1 MTDRPTEPRWPA
13 RALEWLASPMGTAV
27 FALGIG
33 QIIAWGTT
41 LYALGVLGTPIMK
54 DTGWSRTLVFGG
66 LTAGL
71 LVSGLISTSVGRII
85 DRRGGRIVMTVGSV
99 VTAVGL
105 GVLALVQD
113 PWSYLAVWVVLG
125 IAMRLTLYDAAF
137 AAAVQVA
144 PVRGRRIIS
153 YITLFGGFASTV
165 FWPIGHVLEAE
176 VGWRGTLVVFAAINL
191 VVSVPLNFFGLAR
204 REAKTQPE
212 PTAPGVAPSVSDTPL
227 TGAQKLVAMGLFA
240 TVMSSNAFVFGA
252 LAVHLPGILQSTGL
266 AAGAAVSLAAIKGVA
281 QVGGRIWEILFAK
294 KLAPLDVGRIAV
306 ALLPVSFLLLLSA
319 GASFTMAL
327 AFTIVLG
334 VSNGLVTIVR
344 GAVPLYL
351 FGTAGYG
358 TILGILATPY
368 LILNAIAP
376 AIFAAIVDA
385 AGYAVGEIV
394 LLAMALVGVAAM
406 EIMAW
411 WYARERARGL
421 SRTT

>member
-1 MTDRPTEPRWPA
+1 MTDRPTETRWPA
-13 RALEWLASPMGTAV
+13 RALSWLASPMGTAV

-41 LYALGVLGTPIMK
+41 LYALGVLGTPIMN

-85 DRRGGRIVMTVGSV
+85 DRHGGRVVMTIGSV
-99 VTAVGL
+99 VTAAGL
-105 GVLALVQD
+105 AALAMVQD
-113 PWSYLAVWVVLG
+113 PWSYLAVWVVIG
-125 IAMRLTLYDAAF
+125 VAMRLTLYDAAF

-165 FWPIGHVLEAE
+165 FWPIGHALEAE
-176 VGWRGTLVVFAAINL
+176 FGWRATISVFAAINL
-191 VVSVPLNFFGLAR
+191 VVCVPLHYFGLAR
-204 REAKTQPE
+204 REDASQAQA
-212 PTAPGVAPSVSDTPL
+212 PTPGHAPTVSDTPL
-227 TGAQKLVAMGLFA
+227 TGRQKLVAMGLFA

-281 QVGGRIWEILFAK
+281 QVGGRVWEILFAK

-306 ALLPVSFLLLLSA
+306 ALLPLSFLILLAA
-319 GASFTMAL
+319 GASFPLAL

-351 FGTAGYG
+351 FGPQGYG

-376 AIFAAIVDA
+376 AIFAAIVDWSGYA
-385 AGYAVGEIV
+385 AGEMV
-394 LLAMALVGVAAM
+394 LLAMALLAVGAM

-411 WYARERARGL
+411 WYARERARHVSGAP
-421 SRTT
+421 